1 MPPWLVST
9 GPWYGFRYAIY
20 QLAGKD
26 QTKIKHMQDTWA
38 PIQQRFFAEA
48 EHAAAAAEKLTVDG
62 ANAML
67 GKMLANFSDTIKG
80 TLEMFNATLGP

>member
-1 MPPWLVST
+1 MSDSLPASS
-9 GPWYGFRYAIY
+9 
-20 QLAGKD
+20 
-26 QTKIKHMQDTWA
+26 
-38 PIQQRFFAEA
+38 AEP
-48 EHAAAAAEKLTVDG
+48 AAAAEKLTVDG